1 MLGNNDK
8 ITLTLV
14 NAMDRDGKLLPFSL
28 SLPVGSKDIVIPE
41 NVLKIDVFE
50 SNITFQEHG
59 IVVFSIY
66 VGKVSTVMSLFNEK
80 KNHLEISKVLNRIKD
95 VDTPICYYTSDDGRN
110 IIFAKVNDND
120 IVVKDTEE
128 LKKVIV
134 NISKHF
140 TKIKNEVSKI
150 KGFNLT
156 HKRTRETK

>member
-1 MLGNNDK
+1 MFGNNDK

-14 NAMDRDGKLLPFSL
+14 NAMDKNGRLLPFVL
-28 SLPVGSKDIVIPE
+28 SLPVGDKDIVIPE
-41 NVLKIDVFE
+41 NVLKMDVFE
-50 SNITFQEHG
+50 SNITFQEYG
-59 IVVFSIY
+59 SVAFSIY
-66 VGKVSTVMSLFNEK
+66 VGKVSTVMSLFNEN
-80 KNHLEISKVLNRIKD
+80 KNNLKISKGLNHIED
-95 VDTPICYYTSDDGRN
+95 VDMPICYYTSDDGRN

-150 KGFNLT
+150 KELSLPSNQ
-156 HKRTRETK
+156 TRKTK